1 MTKKICHIHFAH
13 PLFFITLVLVLSSF
27 TTSTTAHSWFK
38 ETATY
43 PDHHASNNKCIDKE
57 KHALLHFK
65 SYIRQDPEGLLSTW
79 KDEKEAATNY
89 CCNWSGVTCNN
100 QTGHVTSLDLR
111 FGFLEGKISPLLLN
125 LSYLNHLDLSGNSF
139 SGTIP
144 IFFGSMTQLVYL
156 DLSFSFFSGTIPK
169 FIGSMTWLR
178 YLYLGPND
186 FSGVIPSELG
196 NLTNLQG
203 LSLDSLSCTIEN
215 IDWLSR
221 LSQLEDLD
229 MSGISLSKADNW
241 VNVIQSLQRLSSL
254 SLEGCDLSH
263 VMHPYSS
270 SSVNSSFSSSIV
282 TLSLIDN
289 NLNSSMYRW
298 LFTLTSNKLV
308 ELYLSRNKLDGVPKY
323 LGNLCSLT
331 YLSLDY
337 NSMPS
342 KFPNFLK
349 NLSGCTSFTL
359 QVLDV
364 SSSQFTG
371 SLSNDIIN
379 FSSLEALYLYNN
391 QLNGT
396 ISENVWQLPKL
407 IELDVSS
414 NFLKG
419 DISEKIGKS
428 NIVNV
433 NLSNNSIE
441 GVSLNAH
448 MSNLSNVEHIDLSS
462 CKLGPHFPKWIQTM
476 KNLSRISLANT
487 GILDIIPKD
496 FWNMWPS
503 HLTYLDTSFNNISGM
518 ITDLS
523 SNFDHRSSTIDLSS
537 NNFHGRI
544 QNVSSSLEMLDV
556 SRNKFYGEIFF
567 LCQIVDGSLT
577 HLDLSHNSFTG
588 QIPDCLWNFKELKI
602 LCLGDNNLSGRL
614 PASIKYLT
622 SLEVLY
628 IPNNS
633 LSGELPSSLQN
644 CTELTFLDLGA
655 NKFSG
660 NVPVWIGEKLSRL
673 YALSLTSNNFFK
685 TIPSQ
690 LCQLVY
696 LQILDLSM
704 NKLIGNIPS
713 CLNNLTSM
721 VQDGLAINQ
730 NVHLSNNNSGGEYVD
745 HAMIKWQ
752 GRAREFGKTLQ
763 LVKIINLSSNNLTG
777 KIPDELT
784 GLHKLIALDLS
795 KNALHGK
802 IPSKIGKMKAL
813 QILDLSRNNLSGRI
827 PSSMSQITLLNYL
840 DISYNN
846 LTGRIPSGTQ
856 LQSFEPSRYTGN
868 EGLCG
873 LPLSKYCPGDKEK
886 EAPPVIGE
894 IQEDEEDMDDLQRWF
909 YIGGAT
915 GFSIGFWLLC
925 MALLVNRH
933 GRHAFFHFL
942 DNFEDWVYVKVV
954 LFIA

>member
-1 MTKKICHIHFAH
+1 MTKKICNVHFAH
-13 PLFFITLVLVLSSF
+13 PLFYITLVLVLSSF

-38 ETATY
+38 VTATY
-43 PDHHASNNKCIDKE
+43 PGRRASNNKCIDKE

-65 SYIRQDPEGLLSTW
+65 SYIHQDPRDFLSTW
-79 KDEKEAATNY
+79 KDEEEATSD
-89 CCNWSGVTCNN
+89 CCEWSGVTCNK

-144 IFFGSMTQLVYL
+144 IFFGSTTQLVYL
-156 DLSFSFFSGTIPK
+156 DLSSSLFSGTIPK
-169 FIGSMTWLR
+169 FIGSMTRLR
-178 YLYLGPND
+178 YLYLGSNG
-186 FSGVIPSELG
+186 FIGIIPSELG
-196 NLTNLQG
+196 NLTNLQ
-203 LSLDSLSCTIEN
+203 
-215 IDWLSR
+215 
-221 LSQLEDLD
+221 LEDLD
-229 MSGISLSKADNW
+229 MSGISFSKADNW

-308 ELYLSRNKLDGVPKY
+308 ELYLSGNKLDGVPKY

-331 YLSLDY
+331 YLVLDY

-342 KFPNFLK
+342 NFPNFLK

-359 QVLDV
+359 QALVA

-371 SLSNDIIN
+371 SLSDDIIN
-379 FSSLEALYLYNN
+379 FSSLETLYLSNN

-441 GVSLNAH
+441 GVSLDAH

-503 HLTYLDTSFNNISGM
+503 RLTYLDTSFNNISGM
-518 ITDLS
+518 VTDLS
-523 SNFDHRSSTIDLSS
+523 SNFDHRSSIIDLSS

-544 QNVSSSLEMLDV
+544 QNVSSSLEMLDL

-602 LCLGDNNLSGRL
+602 LSLGHNNLSGRL
-614 PASIKYLT
+614 PVSIKYLT

-633 LSGELPSSLQN
+633 FSGELPSSLQN

-673 YALSLTSNNFFK
+673 YALSLTSNNFFE

-704 NKLIGNIPS
+704 NKLCGNIPS

-730 NVHLSNNNSGGEYVD
+730 NVHLSNNSGGEYVD

-752 GRAREFGKTLQ
+752 GGVREFGKTLQ
-763 LVKIINLSSNNLTG
+763 FVKIINLSSNNLTG
-777 KIPDELT
+777 KIPVELT

-827 PSSMSQITLLNYL
+827 PSSMSQMTLLNYL

-886 EAPPVIGE
+886 EAPPAISE
-894 IQEDEEDMDDLQRWF
+894 IEDDEEDIDDLQRWF
-909 YIGGAT
+909 YIGGAA

>member
-1 MTKKICHIHFAH
+1 MTKKICHIHFAY
-13 PLFFITLVLVLSSF
+13 PLFYITLVLFVLSSF
-27 TTSTTAHSWFK
+27 TTSTTAHSWVK

-79 KDEKEAATNY
+79 KDEEEAATNY
-89 CCNWSGVTCNN
+89 CCNWSGVTCDN

-156 DLSFSFFSGTIPK
+156 DLSSSFFSGTIPK

-433 NLSNNSIE
+433 NLSNNSIK
-441 GVSLNAH
+441 GVSLDAH

-503 HLTYLDTSFNNISGM
+503 RLTYLDTSFNNISRM
-518 ITDLS
+518 VTDLS

-544 QNVSSSLEMLDV
+544 QNVSSSLEMLDL

-602 LCLGDNNLSGRL
+602 LSLGHNNLSGRL
-614 PASIKYLT
+614 PVSIKYLT

-633 LSGELPSSLQN
+633 FSGELPSSLQN

-660 NVPVWIGEKLSRL
+660 IVPVWIGEKLSRL
-673 YALSLTSNNFFK
+673 YA
-685 TIPSQ
+685 
-690 LCQLVY
+690 
-696 LQILDLSM
+696 
-704 NKLIGNIPS
+704 
-713 CLNNLTSM
+713 
-721 VQDGLAINQ
+721 
-730 NVHLSNNNSGGEYVD
+730 
-745 HAMIKWQ
+745 WQ
-752 GRAREFGKTLQ
+752 GRVREFGKTLQ

-886 EAPPVIGE
+886 EAPPAISE
-894 IQEDEEDMDDLQRWF
+894 IEDDEEDIDDLQRWF